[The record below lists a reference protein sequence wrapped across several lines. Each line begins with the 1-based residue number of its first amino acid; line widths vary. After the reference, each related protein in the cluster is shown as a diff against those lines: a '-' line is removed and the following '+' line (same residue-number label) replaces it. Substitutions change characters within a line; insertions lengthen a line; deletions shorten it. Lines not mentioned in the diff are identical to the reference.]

1 MNDCYLI
8 FRIFNNFD
16 RDPCFRVLHVVGTAA
31 KEPMPWVLTVSSFRA
46 LRRQRPLESFP
57 HPTTSAEAAKASSMW
72 PGELQQ
78 PSAVRGHHLWR
89 HSLGVG
95 VNNIVTTLLK
105 PFFRQKCDSGTN
117 GSKSVQNWEPS
128 LIKKISFLKR
138 ICSWHSILFWGI
150 SKAGPYQRRGQH
162 VLRHKTKRGAKFPP
176 KM

>member
-16 RDPCFRVLHVVGTAA
+16 RDPYFRVLHVVGTAA

-57 HPTTSAEAAKASSMW
+57 HPTTSAEAAKVSSMW

-95 VNNIVTTLLK
+95 VNNIATTLLK
-105 PFFRQKCDSGTN
+105 PFFRQKCDSGIRM
-117 GSKSVQNWEPS
+117 GQKVFKIESRHW
-128 LIKKISFLKR
+128 LKKYLFSNVFALDTVYYFEESQRQGRTKGGDST
-138 ICSWHSILFWGI
+138 SWG
-150 SKAGPYQRRGQH
+150 
-162 VLRHKTKRGAKFPP
+162 TKLPP
-176 KM
+176 KI